1 LVYDDHFAMIKKL
14 RVLVVS
20 PELTPLASTPGGPG
34 KATRADAE
42 RAAAEGAS
50 VAIVL
55 PRYRIPAVE
64 NLPQTLILPEFHVPV
79 GADKAKAAAYKARLG
94 DFDVYLIDCAEYFL
108 RDRLYGAEGAD
119 YLDNDARFAFFARA
133 AVELILK
140 AKLAVDVVHCHD
152 WPAALVPLYLRTHYA
167 TRAPL
172 KDVASVLS
180 VSDFAGNG
188 HFPAESL
195 AFTGLTW
202 DYFTPDQLA
211 QNGRFDFLKA
221 GVVFSDALTG
231 AAWAIPDAG
240 PRGGRENG
248 WAETL
253 ARRADA
259 VVPPGSPILDVY
271 QRAMANKKGGSHVR

>member
-1 LVYDDHFAMIKKL
+1 LVYDDHFAMMKKL
-14 RVLVVS
+14 RVLIVT
-20 PELTPLASTPGGPG
+20 PELTPLASTAGGPG
-34 KATRADAE
+34 KAARADAE

-55 PRYRIPAVE
+55 PRYRIPAIE
-64 NLPQTLILPEFHVPV
+64 ALPQERVLPEFHVAV

-94 DFDVYLIDCAEYFL
+94 GFDVYLIDCPEYFL

-152 WPAALVPLYLRTHYA
+152 WPSALVPLYLRTHYA
-167 TRAPL
+167 ARAQL

-195 AFTGLTW
+195 AVTGLTW

-221 GVVFSDALTG
+221 GVVFSDILTG
-231 AAWAIPDAG
+231 AAWTTPGAG
-240 PRGGRENG
+240 ARGGHDNG

-259 VVPPGSPILDVY
+259 VVMPGGPILDVY
-271 QRAMANKKGGSHVR
+271 LRAMTNKKGGSHVR